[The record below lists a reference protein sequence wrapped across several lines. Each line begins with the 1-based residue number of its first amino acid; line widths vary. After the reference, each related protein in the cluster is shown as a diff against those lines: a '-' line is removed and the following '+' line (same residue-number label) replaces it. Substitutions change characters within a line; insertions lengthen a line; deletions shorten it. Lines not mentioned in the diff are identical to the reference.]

1 LLARMVSVD
10 YATIAEVARE
20 LRVSDEH
27 IRRMCVAERLPAV
40 RVGAAWRIPRDELRM
55 VLKSRKGAD
64 AAGAVAGGNQDL
76 PPAA

>member
-1 LLARMVSVD
+1 VD

-27 IRRMCVAERLPAV
+27 VRRMCAADRLPAV
-40 RVGAAWRIPRDELRM
+40 RVGRAWRIPRAELQE

-64 AAGAVAGGNQDL
+64 AAGCVAGTEDDG
-76 PPAA
+76 PEAA